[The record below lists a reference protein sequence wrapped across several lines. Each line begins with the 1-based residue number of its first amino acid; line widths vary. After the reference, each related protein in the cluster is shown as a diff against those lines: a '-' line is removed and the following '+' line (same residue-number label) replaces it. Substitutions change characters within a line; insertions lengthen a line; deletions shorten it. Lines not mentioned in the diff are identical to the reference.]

1 MGVVVIMLSGYQQQP
16 QVRAHLHLQLH
27 LHLHQVRADLTAKVV
42 ALGGQVVEGVIW
54 RESITHVVANNFM
67 EFKETV
73 LGALVAGR

>member
-1 MGVVVIMLSGYQQQP
+1 MGGMVIMLSGYQQQP
-16 QVRAHLHLQLH
+16 QVRVRVHLHLL
-27 LHLHQVRADLTAKVV
+27 QVRADLTAKVV

-54 RESITHVVANNFM
+54 RDSITHVVANNFM

>member
-1 MGVVVIMLSGYQQQP
+1 MLSGYQQQP
-16 QVRAHLHLQLH
+16 QVRIRVLLHLL
-27 LHLHQVRADLTAKVV
+27 QVRADLTAKVV

-54 RESITHVVANNFM
+54 RDSITHVVANNFM